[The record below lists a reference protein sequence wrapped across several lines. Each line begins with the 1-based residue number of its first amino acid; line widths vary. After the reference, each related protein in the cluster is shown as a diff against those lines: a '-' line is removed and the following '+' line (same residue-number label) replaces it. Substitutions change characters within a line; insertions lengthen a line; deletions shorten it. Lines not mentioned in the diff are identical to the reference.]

1 MSKIDK
7 IIKKILNKPKDF
19 TWDEMVL
26 LLTHLGFQCLTGNGS
41 RKKFIKGKF
50 LIILNEPHP
59 QNTILAC
66 YIKQVVNTLKKE
78 GLI

>member
-19 TWDEMVL
+19 TWDEMIFL
-26 LLTHLGFQCLTGNGS
+26 LAHLGFRRLTGDGS
-41 RKKFIKGKF
+41 RRKFIKGKV
-50 LIILNEPHP
+50 LIVLHEPHP
-59 QNTILAC
+59 QNTVLPC